1 MDCAGGGYKDYV
13 RLVLGRKQ
21 ENASFDGAACRYLF
35 RIGWTQRYIVTECSP
50 NKQGTVDAD
59 ILARV
64 AEFGKAVQN
73 TFDKNLAE
81 KASVSATEVRG
92 NSKKYSPENLLDGN
106 DETYWTVGD
115 GTTSG
120 KVLIDLG
127 ESKSSMLCR

>member
-1 MDCAGGGYKDYV
+1 M
-13 RLVLGRKQ
+13 RIFLLVWQSSEKQ
-21 ENASFDGAACRYLF
+21 F
-35 RIGWTQRYIVTECSP
+35 
-50 NKQGTVDAD
+50 K
-59 ILARV
+59 
-64 AEFGKAVQN
+64 N